1 MSTVSAILIAGG
13 LLAVTIWL
21 YIENKNTPIPEG
33 CENLQPDC
41 KACGIATCSL
51 RKKNTEG
58 ETKNG

>member
-1 MSTVSAILIAGG
+1 MSTVYAILIAGG

-21 YIENKNTPIPEG
+21 YIANKNTPIPEG

-41 KACGIATCSL
+41 KACDIATCSL